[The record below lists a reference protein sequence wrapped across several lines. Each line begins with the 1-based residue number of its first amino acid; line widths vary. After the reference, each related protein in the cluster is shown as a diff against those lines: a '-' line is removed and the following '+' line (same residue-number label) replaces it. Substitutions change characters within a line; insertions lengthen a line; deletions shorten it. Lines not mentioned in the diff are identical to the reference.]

1 MAFTNASGYQ
11 NLAQGNFTPQI
22 FSQKVQKFF
31 RRASVVED
39 ITNTDYA
46 GEIEN
51 FGDTVKIIKEPT
63 ITVKD
68 YARGQTVDT
77 QTLAD
82 DQITMTVDQ
91 GSYFAF
97 KVDDIEERQSH
108 VNFEALAT
116 SSGAYSLKKAYDYN
130 VLKFI
135 YDNASTSASDTGTDG
150 SPIDGDAAVDTL
162 ADVVSSAKKV
172 LDKNDVPEENRWLVA
187 PPEFFQQLRKAGAKL
202 SDQSVMADGGAS
214 QIRNGMVTDK
224 PLFGFNMYS
233 TNAIAVSSG
242 SAASHTFGS
251 SGSNEFAFLYG
262 HMSGV
267 ATVNHIAKTELIRDP
282 DSFADVVRGLHVY
295 GRKILRSEAVRS
307 GVITIGGTTGH
318 PANGRTPYLV
328 ENTIDVSAINGDS
341 GAAQNDVLRAL
352 DIPAE
357 TLIME
362 AGIEVITALSSSV
375 TLDLGITGGDVDRY
389 VDGDTNAT
397 GFSAP
402 TATARTIVASAD
414 TLDVL
419 VLSADSTAGKIRVFA
434 VLCDVSGIDET
445 DRNTDTQHDTAV

>member
-1 MAFTNASGYQ
+1 MAFTNSAGYQ

-63 ITVKD
+63 ITVRD

-77 QTLAD
+77 QILAD

-116 SSGAYSLKKAYDYN
+116 SSGAYSLKKNYDYN

-135 YDNASTSASDTGTDG
+135 YDNASDGTGSGTDG

-162 ADVVSSAKKV
+162 ANLVSTAKKN

-187 PPEFFQQLRKAGAKL
+187 PPEFFEQLRKAGGKL
-202 SDQSVMADGGAS
+202 SDQSVMNDGGAS
-214 QIRNGMVTDK
+214 QIRNGKVTDR

-233 TNAIAVSSG
+233 SNAIAVSSG

-251 SGSNEFAFLYG
+251 SGSNEYAYIYG

-282 DSFADVVRGLHVY
+282 DSFADVVRGLHVF
-295 GRKILRSEAVRS
+295 GRKILRSDAVLR
-307 GVITIGGTTGH
+307 GVITIG
-318 PANGRTPYLV
+318 
-328 ENTIDVSAINGDS
+328 
-341 GAAQNDVLRAL
+341 
-352 DIPAE
+352 
-357 TLIME
+357 
-362 AGIEVITALSSSV
+362 
-375 TLDLGITGGDVDRY
+375 
-389 VDGDTNAT
+389 
-397 GFSAP
+397 
-402 TATARTIVASAD
+402 
-414 TLDVL
+414 
-419 VLSADSTAGKIRVFA
+419 
-434 VLCDVSGIDET
+434 
-445 DRNTDTQHDTAV
+445 

>member
-1 MAFTNASGYQ
+1 MAFTNASGYN

-63 ITVKD
+63 ITVRD

-77 QTLAD
+77 QILAD

-116 SSGAYSLKKAYDYN
+116 SSGAYSLKKNYDYN

-135 YDNASTSASDTGTDG
+135 YDNASDGTGTGTDA

-162 ADVVSSAKKV
+162 ANLVSTAKKN
-172 LDKNDVPEENRWLVA
+172 LDRNDVPEENRWLVSS
-187 PPEFFQQLRKAGAKL
+187 PEFFEQLRKAGAKL
-202 SDQSVMADGGAS
+202 SDQSVMADGGSS
-214 QIRNGMVTDK
+214 QIRNGMVTDR
-224 PLFGFNMYS
+224 PLFGFNMYQS
-233 TNAIAVSSG
+233 NAIAVSGG
-242 SAASHTFGS
+242 SAANHTFGS
-251 SGSNEFAFLYG
+251 SGSNEHVFLYG

-282 DSFADVVRGLHVY
+282 DSFADVVRGLHVF
-295 GRKILRSEAVRS
+295 GRKILRSEAVQR
-307 GVITIGGTTGH
+307 GVITIG
-318 PANGRTPYLV
+318 
-328 ENTIDVSAINGDS
+328 
-341 GAAQNDVLRAL
+341 
-352 DIPAE
+352 
-357 TLIME
+357 
-362 AGIEVITALSSSV
+362 
-375 TLDLGITGGDVDRY
+375 
-389 VDGDTNAT
+389 
-397 GFSAP
+397 
-402 TATARTIVASAD
+402 
-414 TLDVL
+414 
-419 VLSADSTAGKIRVFA
+419 
-434 VLCDVSGIDET
+434 
-445 DRNTDTQHDTAV
+445 

>member
-1 MAFTNASGYQ
+1 MAFGSASGYN
-11 NLAQGNFTPQI
+11 NLSQGNFTPQI

-51 FGDTVKIIKEPT
+51 FGDTVRLIKEPT
-63 ITVKD
+63 ITVRD

-77 QTLAD
+77 QILAD

-116 SSGAYSLKKAYDYN
+116 SSGAYSLKKNYDFN

-135 YDNASTSASDTGTDG
+135 YDNASDGTGTGTDA

-162 ADVVSSAKKV
+162 ANLVSTAKKN
-172 LDKNDVPEENRWLVA
+172 LDRNSVPEENRWLVSS
-187 PPEFFQQLRKAGAKL
+187 PEFFEQLRKAGAKL
-202 SDQSVMADGGAS
+202 SDQSVMADGGSS
-214 QIRNGMVTDK
+214 QIRNGKVTDR
-224 PLFGFNMYS
+224 PLFGFNMYQ

-242 SAASHTFGS
+242 SAANHTFGS

-262 HMSGV
+262 HMSAV

-282 DSFADVVRGLHVY
+282 DSFADVVRGLHVF
-295 GRKILRSEAVRS
+295 GRKILRDEAVRS
-307 GVITIGGTTGH
+307 GVITIG
-318 PANGRTPYLV
+318 
-328 ENTIDVSAINGDS
+328 
-341 GAAQNDVLRAL
+341 
-352 DIPAE
+352 
-357 TLIME
+357 
-362 AGIEVITALSSSV
+362 
-375 TLDLGITGGDVDRY
+375 
-389 VDGDTNAT
+389 
-397 GFSAP
+397 
-402 TATARTIVASAD
+402 
-414 TLDVL
+414 
-419 VLSADSTAGKIRVFA
+419 
-434 VLCDVSGIDET
+434 
-445 DRNTDTQHDTAV
+445 

>member
-1 MAFTNASGYQ
+1 MAFTNASGYN
-11 NLAQGNFTPQI
+11 NLSQGNFTPQI

-51 FGDTVKIIKEPT
+51 FGDTVRLIKEPT
-63 ITVKD
+63 ITVRD

-77 QTLAD
+77 QILAD

-116 SSGAYSLKKAYDYN
+116 SSGAYSLKKNYDFN

-135 YDNASTSASDTGTDG
+135 YDNASDGTGTGTDA

-162 ADVVSSAKKV
+162 ANLVSTAKKN
-172 LDKNDVPEENRWLVA
+172 LDRNSVPEENRWLVSS
-187 PPEFFQQLRKAGAKL
+187 PEFFEQLRKAGAKL
-202 SDQSVMADGGAS
+202 SDQSVMADGGSS
-214 QIRNGMVTDK
+214 QIRNGKVTDR
-224 PLFGFNMYS
+224 PLFGFNMYQ

-242 SAASHTFGS
+242 SAANHTFGS

-262 HMSGV
+262 HMSAV

-282 DSFADVVRGLHVY
+282 DSFADVVRGLHVF
-295 GRKILRSEAVRS
+295 GRKILRDEAVRS
-307 GVITIGGTTGH
+307 GVITIG
-318 PANGRTPYLV
+318 
-328 ENTIDVSAINGDS
+328 
-341 GAAQNDVLRAL
+341 
-352 DIPAE
+352 
-357 TLIME
+357 
-362 AGIEVITALSSSV
+362 
-375 TLDLGITGGDVDRY
+375 
-389 VDGDTNAT
+389 
-397 GFSAP
+397 
-402 TATARTIVASAD
+402 
-414 TLDVL
+414 
-419 VLSADSTAGKIRVFA
+419 
-434 VLCDVSGIDET
+434 
-445 DRNTDTQHDTAV
+445 

>member
-1 MAFTNASGYQ
+1 MAFTNASGYN

-63 ITVKD
+63 ITVRD

-77 QTLAD
+77 QVLAD

-116 SSGAYSLKKAYDYN
+116 SSGAYSLKKNYDYN

-135 YDNASTSASDTGTDG
+135 YDNAANGTGTGTDA

-162 ADVVSSAKKV
+162 ANLVSTAKKN
-172 LDKNDVPEENRWLVA
+172 LDRNDVPEENRWLVSS
-187 PPEFFQQLRKAGAKL
+187 PEFFEQLRKAGAKL
-202 SDQSVMADGGAS
+202 SDQSVMADGGSS
-214 QIRNGMVTDK
+214 QIRNGMVTDR
-224 PLFGFNMYS
+224 PLFGFNMYQS
-233 TNAIAVSSG
+233 NAIAVSGG
-242 SAASHTFGS
+242 SAANHTFGS
-251 SGSNEFAFLYG
+251 SGANEHVFLYG

-282 DSFADVVRGLHVY
+282 DSFADVVRGLHVF
-295 GRKILRSEAVRS
+295 GRKILRSEAVQR
-307 GVITIGGTTGH
+307 GVITIG
-318 PANGRTPYLV
+318 
-328 ENTIDVSAINGDS
+328 
-341 GAAQNDVLRAL
+341 
-352 DIPAE
+352 
-357 TLIME
+357 
-362 AGIEVITALSSSV
+362 
-375 TLDLGITGGDVDRY
+375 
-389 VDGDTNAT
+389 
-397 GFSAP
+397 
-402 TATARTIVASAD
+402 
-414 TLDVL
+414 
-419 VLSADSTAGKIRVFA
+419 
-434 VLCDVSGIDET
+434 
-445 DRNTDTQHDTAV
+445 